1 MKKRKILIP
10 IIVAVAVI
18 AIVVS
23 VSSVIAYMFR
33 KSPELTN
40 NFVPAEVNCNVVE
53 TFADNKK
60 TSVMVEN
67 TGNVKAYIR
76 MRVVTLWQDSKGNP
90 VGRTS
95 PAIKFGSDWKYD
107 AANWIYD
114 PKEMTFYH
122 KSPVEVGQTTK
133 DLLKLEG
140 SFEGIK
146 LNAVTETYDGVN
158 YTYHPTIVFISEAIQ
173 SAPDDAVTKWDV
185 TLDSNGNIS
194 GLK

>member
-23 VSSVIAYMFR
+23 VSSVIAYMFM

-40 NFVPAEVNCNVVE
+40 NFVPAEVNCKVVE

-67 TGNVKAYIR
+67 TGNVEAYIR
-76 MRVVTLWQDSKGNP
+76 MRVVTFWQDSKGNP

-95 PAIKFGSDWKYD
+95 PEIKFGSDWIYD
-107 AANWIYD
+107 NENWIYD
-114 PKEMTFYH
+114 ENEKTFYH
-122 KSPVEVGQTTK
+122 KSPVDVGAKTAE
-133 DLLKLEG
+133 LLKLDG